1 MSERHKE
8 IKMFKKKPKIAVIG
22 SSPISGFHISALKSA
37 NFDICGVTASRESTT
52 VTGFAKKYNIDHVWP
67 STDDLIADNKKWD
80 GLLIAS
86 ATNSVLPLLTK
97 VIPLE
102 KPILVEKP
110 VALAAKNLKRFENN
124 APEHVIVGYNRR
136 HYNTVIGVKQFVKE
150 NLNKVY
156 AQMCLP
162 EFVNKSTSDP
172 LNNVR
177 SNSVH
182 GIDMLRFIFGDLT
195 VVFNKSF
202 SSEDKF
208 LGRYVIFETIRGS
221 LIHLNM
227 AWNSPSNFS
236 LSVNNGIERVV
247 LEPFEMFS
255 VFRGLEIIEPSK
267 KYPLRKYLPNKIEEY
282 SVFQDEKRDLKPGFY
297 GQASEFMSLFT
308 GKNDL
313 KSADLHDA
321 YRALALVEQII

>member
-1 MSERHKE
+1 
-8 IKMFKKKPKIAVIG
+8 MFKKKPKIAVIG
-22 SSPISGFHISALKSA
+22 SSPISGFHISALRST
-37 NFDICGVTASRESTT
+37 NFDICGVAASRGSTT
-52 VTGFAKKYNIDHVWP
+52 VTGFAKKYDIQHVWP
-67 STDDLIADNKKWD
+67 STDDLIADNEKWD

-86 ATNSVLPLLTK
+86 ATNSVLPILTK

-110 VALAAKNLKRFENN
+110 VALAAENLKRFENK
-124 APEHVIVGYNRR
+124 APENVIVGYNRR
-136 HYNTVIGVKQFVKE
+136 HYNTVIGVKQFVRE

-162 EFVNKSTSDP
+162 EVINRSISDP
-172 LNNVR
+172 LYNVR

-182 GIDMLRFIFGDLT
+182 GIDMLRFIFGDLN

-202 SSEDKF
+202 SLDDKL
-208 LGRYVIFETIRGS
+208 LGRYVMLETIHGA

-236 LSVNNGIERVV
+236 LSVNNGIERMV

-255 VFRGLEIIEPSK
+255 AFRGLEIIEPSM
-267 KYPLRKYLPNKIEEY
+267 KYPLRKYLPNKIAEY
-282 SVFQDEKRDLKPGFY
+282 NVFQDEKRDLKPGFY
-297 GQASEFMSLFT
+297 GQASEFMDLFL
-308 GKNDL
+308 GKNNL